1 MEADFSGYVTK
12 AGLKCTDGRT
22 ITPEAFKHM
31 DGKQVPLVWQHG
43 HSTPENVLGHVL
55 LEARPDG
62 IYGHGH
68 FNNTKPGQQAKT
80 LVEHKDINSLSIY
93 ANQLTE
99 RAKTVFHGVIREVSL
114 VLAGANPGAVIDQ
127 IRVAHGD
134 GEIETL
140 EDEAIITTG
149 LELEHSDRP
158 ENENDEDQN
167 DDGDEDEN
175 LEHATV
181 KEVYDAMSEEQQAVL
196 HLMISEALKAASD
209 LKQSEGTNDND
220 LADKEGPEGMGRN
233 VFEQNTADNKQA
245 SQGHALSHDDVRGIV
260 QAAVR
265 HGSLKAAVQEYGMQ
279 HGIDDIDVLFPD
291 AKSVQDTPEWIK
303 RRTEWVAG
311 VMMGCRKTPFSRIK
325 TRTASITHDEARAKG
340 YIKGNV
346 KKEEFF
352 GVMQRT
358 TTPTTIYKKQGLDRD
373 DIIDI
378 TDFDVVAWL
387 KGEMRLMMEEEFAR
401 AILLGDGR
409 DVSDDDKVRD
419 PAGATDGA
427 GIRSILNDHELYVT
441 RVDVNIGATPNW
453 NNVVE
458 SVLRARRFYKGTGS
472 PVFYTTEIVMTEML
486 LAKDGFGRRLYE
498 SEQALATALRVSRIV
513 AVEVMEDP
521 LYADLLGIVVNLSD
535 YNVGTDRGG
544 ELNFFDDFDI
554 DYNKY
559 KYLMETRASGA
570 LTKVKSAMVITRTD
584 DVNVLVA
591 PQIPSFVASTG
602 VVTIP
607 NQTGVVYEDASDP
620 GTPLAPGAQ
629 AALDPS
635 ESITVQAFPAAGYYF
650 ATNEND
656 SWTFTRPA

>member
-220 LADKEGPEGMGRN
+220 LANKEGPEGMGRN
-233 VFEQNTADNKQA
+233 VFEQNTADNKQV

-311 VMMGCRKTPFSRIK
+311 VMTGTRKTPFSRIK

-591 PQIPSFVASTG
+591 PQNPSFVASTG